1 MPYKHIPAM
10 LNEVVHY
17 MNCKPGN
24 IYVDC
29 TLGGSGH
36 SRAILEKIMPDG
48 LLIGIDQDINAIK
61 NAHEVLKPY
70 ASNIRLFHGNYIN
83 LSEFLSELNIYAVDG
98 ILLDLGISLD
108 QLESSGRGFSFKR
121 DEPLDMRMNVEWN
134 TKAEDLINDM
144 EEQKLANILREYGEE
159 RWSRRIARNIVRAR
173 KLKKIRSG
181 KELAQ
186 IIKDS
191 VPAKA
196 SARQKIHPATRA
208 FMALRIAVNKELEN
222 LALFMKKII
231 SKDNCAILN
240 SKGRVCVLSFHS
252 LEDRIVKHH
261 IKAMEKGCDC
271 PPEIPK
277 CVCNKK
283 KVVQNLTRKV
293 QRPTDRE
300 IAVNPMARSTK
311 LRAAEKI

>member
-1 MPYKHIPAM
+1 M

-24 IYVDC
+24 VYADC

-61 NAHEVLKPY
+61 NAYEVLKPY
-70 ASNIRLFHGNYIN
+70 ASNIRLFHGNFIN
-83 LSEFLSELNIYAVDG
+83 LSEFLSELNIHAVDG

-108 QLESSGRGFSFKR
+108 QLESSGRGFSFRR

-134 TKAEDLINDM
+134 TKAEDLVNRM
-144 EEQKLANILREYGEE
+144 EEQSLANIFKEYGEE
-159 RWSRRIARNIVRAR
+159 RWARPIARNIVKAR
-173 KLKKIRSG
+173 KLKKIRSS

-186 IIKDS
+186 IARDS
-191 VPAKA
+191 VPAKV
-196 SARQKIHPATRA
+196 SARQKIHPATRV

-222 LALFMKKII
+222 VALFMEKII
-231 SKDNCAILN
+231 SKGNCAILN
-240 SKGRVCVLSFHS
+240 SKGRLCTLSFHS

-261 IKAMEKGCDC
+261 MKEMEKECIC
-271 PPEIPK
+271 APKIPK

-283 KVVQNLTRKV
+283 KIARTLTRKA
-293 QRPTDRE
+293 QRPTEKE
-300 IAVNPMARSTK
+300 IAINPMARSTR